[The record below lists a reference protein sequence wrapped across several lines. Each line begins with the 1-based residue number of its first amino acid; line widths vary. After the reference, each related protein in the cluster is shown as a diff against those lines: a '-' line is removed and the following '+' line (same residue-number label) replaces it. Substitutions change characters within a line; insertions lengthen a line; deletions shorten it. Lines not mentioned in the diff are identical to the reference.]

1 MVVLAY
7 TGRGFRTPGRPGVS
21 QDKVELVEIL
31 RQMILIREFDV
42 LAVELRTGKRSCGAL
57 HPCVGEE
64 AVAVGVC
71 AAPRPTDRITSTHRD
86 DGHCIAKGAD
96 IKRMMAELFGRADGY
111 CKGKGGSMHIAD
123 FAIGMLGANGIVAGG
138 MPIACGAALAAQL
151 EDQGA
156 VAACFFGDGATGEGE
171 FHETLNIASLWK
183 LPLLFVCENNRYGA
197 GNAVESVRSE
207 ADISLHAPA
216 YGMPGVSVDGNDV
229 LAVREA
235 ARQAVERARR
245 GGGPTLLHCKTFR
258 WLFHAMRDA
267 PQPDLRSAD
276 LLAQWRARDRD
287 PSARFQAVLVGRRRV
302 RFTPIS
308 EAAFTGIGL
317 GAAGSGFRP
326 VVNWGMVTF
335 SFVAM
340 DQIVNQ
346 ASKIRYMFGGQAD
359 FPVTFRC
366 TTGGGIQLAA
376 QHSQS
381 PYSMF
386 MHLAGLKIILPSTPA
401 DAKGLLKSAIRD
413 NNPVVFFECS
423 RLAGVTGPVPDGD
436 HTVPIGVAD
445 VKRAGRDVTVVGLA
459 YYVREALAVADSLA
473 KEGISLEVI
482 DPRTLV
488 PMDAEAI
495 RASVRRTGRL
505 VVVDEAPATCS
516 AASEI
521 VALVTEDAETFRA
534 LKAPVQRVCAAPV
547 PVPFSPPLEQ
557 AALPDRARI
566 EAAIRRVL

>member
-1 MVVLAY
+1 M
-7 TGRGFRTPGRPGVS
+7 R
-21 QDKVELVEIL
+21 EITVT
-31 RQMILIREFDV
+31 Q
-42 LAVELRTGKRSCGAL
+42 AL
-57 HPCVGEE
+57 EE
-64 AVAVGVC
+64 AMIEEMERDERVITLATVR
-71 AAPRPTDRITSTHRD
+71 AP
-86 DGHCIAKGAD
+86 
-96 IKRMMAELFGRADGY
+96 
-111 CKGKGGSMHIAD
+111 
-123 FAIGMLGANGIVAGG
+123 
-138 MPIACGAALAAQL
+138 AL
-151 EDQGA
+151 ENK
-156 VAACFFGDGATGEGE
+156 FGD
-171 FHETLNIASLWK
+171 
-183 LPLLFVCENNRYGA
+183 
-197 GNAVESVRSE
+197 
-207 ADISLHAPA
+207 
-216 YGMPGVSVDGNDV
+216 
-229 LAVREA
+229 
-235 ARQAVERARR
+235 
-245 GGGPTLLHCKTFR
+245 
-258 WLFHAMRDA
+258 
-267 PQPDLRSAD
+267 
-276 LLAQWRARDRD
+276 
-287 PSARFQAVLVGRRRV
+287 RRV

-326 VVNWGMVTF
+326 VVHWGMVTF

-359 FPVTFRC
+359 FPVTYRC
-366 TTGGGIQLAA
+366 TTGGGAQIAA

-521 VALVTEDAETFRA
+521 VALVTEDARTFRA
-534 LKAPVQRVCAAPV
+534 LKSPVQRVCAAPV

-566 EAAIRRVL
+566 EAAVRRVLQKT